1 MTVGFIALND
11 WIPFRKLYAYMDT
24 ADIYR
29 ADDLFRKYRIR
40 VKFKREWESPEGKYR
55 IVFCSVPKRQ
65 AHLFEQAMDELPK
78 KMMILGYDDYEE
90 VWIKTIQPAE
100 ETGFS

>member
-55 IVFCSVPKRQ
+55 VVFCSVPKRQ

-78 KMMILGYDDYEE
+78 KMMTLGYDDYEE
-90 VWIKTIQPAE
+90 VWLKTIRPAE
-100 ETGFS
+100 ETGVS

>member
-1 MTVGFIALND
+1 MTIGYIELDD
-11 WIPFRKLYAYMDT
+11 WMPFRKLFAYMDT

-40 VKFKREWESPEGKYR
+40 IKFKREWESPEGKYR

-90 VWIKTIQPAE
+90 VWLKTIRPAE
-100 ETGFS
+100 ETGVS

>member
-55 IVFCSVPKRQ
+55 VVFCSVPKRQ
-65 AHLFEQAMDELPK
+65 VYLFEQAMSELPK

-90 VWIKTIQPAE
+90 VWRKTIRPAE
-100 ETGFS
+100 ETGVS

>member
-29 ADDLFRKYRIR
+29 ADDLVRRYRIR

-55 IVFCSVPKRQ
+55 VVFCSVPKKQ
-65 AHLFEQAMDELPK
+65 AALFEQAMEELPK
-78 KMMILGYDDYEE
+78 RMMILGYDDYEE
-90 VWIKTIQPAE
+90 VWHRTIKPAG
-100 ETGFS
+100 ETEVS